1 LRREAI
7 LAHHRASGENGEAAY
22 TDPDL
27 NNRINLEVS
36 LCRLPHQGQWTG
48 ASAIP
53 PPNDTARAAAR
64 AVATE
69 HAQGPLDTTLMPL
82 PVLVTKTV
90 NAIMPMINHLS
101 MTQNSQNRPL
111 IQGWIELLQVRL
123 DRVAESENF
132 QQVALRLQR
141 LGETVNLHHQILTT
155 ERERLALE
163 ATTRM
168 VDELRREAER
178 ER

>member
-7 LAHHRASGENGEAAY
+7 LAHRRASGENGEAAY

-27 NNRINLEVS
+27 NKRINLEVS
-36 LCRLPHQGQWTG
+36 LCRLPHQGQWIG

-69 HAQGPLDTTLMPL
+69 HAQGPLEPTLMPL
-82 PVLVTKTV
+82 PVLVTKTI

-101 MTQNSQNRPL
+101 MTQNGQNL
-111 IQGWIELLQVRL
+111 QLVQGWIELLHVRL

-132 QQVALRLQR
+132 QEVALRLQR